1 MGCQCTCTDRKRNA
15 VCFASILRVLKPQ
28 AQSRE
33 SCTRM
38 LTRLGTITK
47 THTSFSTLQNRV
59 VVATGPGQ
67 SARTAQHQSTSMSE
81 SDAEGFFS
89 SGMRHQ
95 RALGD
100 KKFAYKTVI
109 THGKWK
115 ASPAMLRASVSDN
128 MWNGATDGSVGK
140 PWRER

>member
-1 MGCQCTCTDRKRNA
+1 MLCLHI
-15 VCFASILRVLKPQ
+15 ASTQ
-28 AQSRE
+28 AASSKSGKLHE
-33 SCTRM
+33 DAN
-38 LTRLGTITK
+38 
-47 THTSFSTLQNRV
+47 STGYNNEDAHIV
-59 VVATGPGQ
+59 FYATGPGQ